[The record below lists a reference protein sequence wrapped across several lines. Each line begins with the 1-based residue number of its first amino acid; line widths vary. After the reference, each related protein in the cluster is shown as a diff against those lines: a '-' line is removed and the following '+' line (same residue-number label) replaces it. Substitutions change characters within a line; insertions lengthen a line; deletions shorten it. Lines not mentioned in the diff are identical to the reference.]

1 MIYEFKNK
9 SWQCYRS
16 FSQVMLMHHDGD
28 TLDYENDEDDHIVM
42 KMMIRSVLINK
53 KRAL

>member
-1 MIYEFKNK
+1 MMTLKTNYGSVTGASIK
-9 SWQCYRS
+9 
-16 FSQVMLMHHDGD
+16 VMLMHHAGD